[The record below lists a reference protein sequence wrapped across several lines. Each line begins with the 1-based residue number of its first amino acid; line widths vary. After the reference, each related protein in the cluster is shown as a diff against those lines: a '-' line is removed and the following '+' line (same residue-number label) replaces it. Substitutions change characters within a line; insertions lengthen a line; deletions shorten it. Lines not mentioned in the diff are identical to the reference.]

1 MAKFTPRAVIF
12 YKNYYVNFYN
22 AQKPEV
28 RLKIDWTI
36 GLVRDLAIIPEKY
49 FKHLEGTDGLFEV
62 RVKVGSNI
70 FRIFCFFDEG
80 NLVVLT
86 NGFQKKTDK
95 TPRQELDR
103 AEQIQREYYH
113 EKYNNL

>member
-1 MAKFTPRAVIF
+1 MAALTPRTIVF
-12 YKNYYVNFYN
+12 FKNYFWDFYTT
-22 AQKPEV
+22 QKPEV
-28 RLKIDWTI
+28 QLKIDWTI
-36 GLVRDLAIIPEKY
+36 GLIRDLRLVPEKY
-49 FKHLEGTDGLFEV
+49 FKHLEGTDGLFEL
-62 RVKVGSNI
+62 RVKVGNNI

-80 NLVVLT
+80 NLVVLV

-113 EKYNNL
+113 EKSNNV